1 MKKSINFFQK
11 GVISLVVFMFFTIPS
26 MDVYS
31 SIGNYKSSSLAIT
44 ANKNYERYIGE
55 KKRINYIAA
64 ACLATGAIVLSA
76 VLVGYSVAAISS
88 NLEGNDIETHGAK
101 VSTVS
106 MNTFEKNYLRHDFSK
121 FDN

>member
-76 VLVGYSVAAISS
+76 ALVVCLVANNINIAQGDIQ
-88 NLEGNDIETHGAK
+88 NQNIGNITNP
-101 VSTVS
+101 
-106 MNTFEKNYLRHDFSK
+106 MNTFEENYLRHDFSK